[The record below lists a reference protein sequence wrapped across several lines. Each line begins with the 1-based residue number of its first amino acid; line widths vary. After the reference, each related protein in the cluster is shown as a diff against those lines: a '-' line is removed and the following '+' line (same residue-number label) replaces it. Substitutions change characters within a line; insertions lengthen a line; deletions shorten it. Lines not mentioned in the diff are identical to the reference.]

1 MRLTP
6 SLQFER
12 SLSIV
17 RVTLKIE
24 FDSFLPCE
32 RTMACTVGGVR
43 RCQSEGTVEAS
54 SSRARPKT
62 EAELEKADVATSA
75 FRSTLTHTTETT
87 TPIVPVLE
95 APPAP
100 IVRHHEVSR
109 HRGILP
115 TFSMLLCQALLMEH
129 DMDLT
134 DIGRWSQRILELFEF

>member
-24 FDSFLPCE
+24 FDSFLPCD
-32 RTMACTVGGVR
+32 ACTVGGVS

-62 EAELEKADVATSA
+62 EAELEEADVATSA

-87 TPIVPVLE
+87 TPIVPILE
-95 APPAP
+95 VPPAP
-100 IVRHHEVSR
+100 IVQHHEVSR
-109 HRGILP
+109 HQGILL

-134 DIGRWSQRILELFEF
+134 DIGRWSQRILELLEF